1 MIVEIGCIAVGV
13 PAGYLLRTRPAVVGA
28 VDRLTT
34 WSIYALLFL
43 LGLSLGSD
51 DALVAKAGDIG
62 LRAVVISMASLAG
75 SVAAGWLLQH
85 VLLRGALDGPGT
97 VRPAMQGTNAA
108 MPSPPGHA
116 GGHQGDRA
124 GDRAANHAGDR
135 A

>member
-34 WSIYALLFL
+34 WSIYTLLFL

-85 VLLRGALDGPGT
+85 VLLRGALDGPGAA
-97 VRPAMQGTNAA
+97 RPASPDTGAA
-108 MPSPPGHA
+108 TPSATAHT
-116 GGHQGDRA
+116 GDRP
-124 GDRAANHAGDR
+124 
-135 A
+135 

>member
-1 MIVEIGCIAVGV
+1 MIVEIACIAVGV

-51 DALVAKAGDIG
+51 DGLVAQAGDIG

-85 VLLRGALDGPGT
+85 VLLRGALDGPTAPGKGA
-97 VRPAMQGTNAA
+97 RPAMAA
-108 MPSPPGHA
+108 VPAAKA
-116 GGHQGDRA
+116 GEARHEG
-124 GDRAANHAGDR
+124 
-135 A
+135 

>member
-51 DALVAKAGDIG
+51 DTLVAKAGDIG

-85 VLLRGALDGPGT
+85 VLLCGALDGPGAT
-97 VRPAMQGTNAA
+97 SPASPDTGATT
-108 MPSPPGHA
+108 PSTTT
-116 GGHQGDRA
+116 RA
-124 GDRAANHAGDR
+124 GDHPENRP
-135 A
+135 

>member
-85 VLLRGALDGPGT
+85 VLLRGALDGPGS
-97 VRPAMQGTNAA
+97 GAA
-108 MPSPPGHA
+108 SPPPQGA
-116 GGHQGDRA
+116 DATEALTTGRPEGDRP
-124 GDRAANHAGDR
+124 
-135 A
+135 

>member
-43 LGLSLGSD
+43 LGLALGSD

-85 VLLRGALDGPGT
+85 VLLRGALDGPG
-97 VRPAMQGTNAA
+97 AA
-108 MPSPPGHA
+108 SPPPLGA
-116 GGHQGDRA
+116 GTA
-124 GDRAANHAGDR
+124 TAPALNHAGDHATDHSGDR
-135 A
+135 P

>member
-85 VLLRGALDGPGT
+85 VLLRGALDGPSPGVASPAPQGADAT
-97 VRPAMQGTNAA
+97 EALTTGRPE
-108 MPSPPGHA
+108 
-116 GGHQGDRA
+116 GDRP
-124 GDRAANHAGDR
+124 
-135 A
+135 

>member
-1 MIVEIGCIAVGV
+1 MIVEIACIAVGV

-51 DALVAKAGDIG
+51 DGLVAQAGDIG

-85 VLLRGALDGPGT
+85 VLLRGALDGPTGPGKGA
-97 VRPAMQGTNAA
+97 RAA
-108 MPSPPGHA
+108 MAAPVPA
-116 GGHQGDRA
+116 GSAAKA
-124 GDRAANHAGDR
+124 GEARHEG
-135 A
+135 

>member
-34 WSIYALLFL
+34 WSIYTLLFL

-85 VLLRGALDGPGT
+85 VLLRGALDGPGGASPT
-97 VRPAMQGTNAA
+97 PQGTGAVA
-108 MPSPPGHA
+108 PPTTK
-116 GGHQGDRA
+116 
-124 GDRAANHAGDR
+124 HAGDQP
-135 A
+135 

>member
-1 MIVEIGCIAVGV
+1 MIVEIGCIVVGV

-34 WSIYALLFL
+34 WSIYTLLFL

-85 VLLRGALDGPGT
+85 VLLRGALDGPGAAH
-97 VRPAMQGTNAA
+97 PASPETGAA
-108 MPSPPGHA
+108 APSA
-116 GGHQGDRA
+116 TARTGDRS
-124 GDRAANHAGDR
+124 
-135 A
+135 